1 MSKLRESLL
10 PLFQVVWQ
18 AVWPAHDMPRK
29 RIQDAEL
36 DLAAKLLTQQ
46 KDNAYAITH
55 QLLSFDNIHRFIL
68 VISCP
73 DQAFYPDAVRTYL
86 QKQHLQPLQ
95 LHAIL
100 FARDAQ
106 DACKLTPA
114 KPDIKSN
121 GESNALLL
129 VFHFSAA
136 TTDNIQTIE
145 KDMLHI
151 LEGVH
156 QSVADFPDMLGTL
169 ENAAVHLAEQQPDT
183 AQLLRWMLD
192 KHYLLFGLWYPK
204 QPRRNL
210 GICRRKRLLSYVIP
224 QAIEELQS
232 ISAPQHVGMQ
242 WLHLSSMFG
251 HIYSHTNVRALQI
264 TWLEQKKLQS
274 VVVIGHFS
282 RSARYTNASQLPQL
296 DGLWQGMAKDVVLK
310 QSAFY
315 QREMRMLFDRAPK
328 SLLHSIP
335 VSQWLVPF
343 KNIVDMKSPMDVV
356 AARLKPTQG
365 NFDYILIAL
374 SSHRFGDNI
383 WRNMQD
389 KLADLGI
396 QIWGHEGYNV
406 GATHL
411 IFVAASAKAWPA
423 EAALSQAI
431 QQCVVFWKDKAK
443 QALLS
448 RDLPTPLLH
457 TALQALNQVPQ
468 LYQNQFPPEQFVED
482 VLAEQNILQKHEVIT
497 RLKLV
502 HSTAQDGVEVQVLAG
517 KALPLAV
524 MTEKL
529 NAFALVT
536 MEQAK
541 VGFRTG
547 SYTEVHTEPD
557 FHICRFYCEAPE
569 QLHPEGLPRLQQ
581 GIADVFNG
589 LADHD
594 PLNALVILAG
604 LQIRDVLILI
614 ALRNHLAQLMPN
626 VSIGALSQVM
636 IKHQHVTRA
645 LFRLFE
651 GKHRPAMPR
660 TQIAQAEADFKK
672 TMQDVQN
679 LKEDTWL
686 RALFAIVQASL
697 RTNAWQH
704 PQGEAIA
711 VKVNTPAIDFA
722 PHPQPYREIFV
733 HGVHVEGVHLR
744 AGKIAR
750 GGLRYSDR
758 PTDFRTEVLELMAT
772 QVVKNG
778 QIVPT
783 GAKGGFVVRDG
794 KGADFVL
801 AQYHQFI
808 RALLSITDNR
818 VAGKLVPPRGIRID
832 EQDKDD
838 AYLVV
843 AADKGTAR
851 YSDDANEEALK
862 AGFWLGDAFASGGSH
877 GYDHKAFG
885 ITAKGAWVCAA
896 HHFSGLGV
904 DLNQDEVTAVGIGD
918 MGGDVFGNGML
929 LNPNLKLI
937 AAFNHMHI
945 FLDPNPDVQTAFA
958 ERKRLFAAVKGWG
971 DYDEKLISQGGGV
984 FARAAKSI
992 PLSQAVQQRLDIS
1005 DTSLSGEALIRA
1017 ILQAPVDLL
1026 YNGGIGTYVKASFEN
1041 DADAQDPANNAVRI
1055 DADMLRAKVV
1065 SEGGNLGFTQAARLQ
1080 FAEGGGLINTDAID
1094 NAAGVNMSDH
1104 EVNLKILLTDVPF
1117 KQRNRWL
1124 EKAAN
1129 DVAAQ
1134 CLQDNK
1140 EQAIALSLAQ
1150 EAAKHH
1156 LPRLQH
1162 LQAQLIA
1169 DGYVN
1174 KEKEGALTTLRPA
1187 LAEWLGHEKNRV
1199 HQGLD
1204 AHNFYQLSMFGQV
1217 FLTRYFPDV
1226 LQQKFA
1232 SDMQKHSL
1240 AADIAHTRM
1249 ASYIINRY
1257 GLTSIHYLQQLTS
1270 AAEVDI
1276 VQVLLIAD
1284 DLLATGEVY
1293 QAMFSDGAGH
1303 VADWYVMQQEVINFA
1318 EGLLALP
1325 DVMAVTPTWLKHTR
1339 ATLQAY
1345 AEKQGKDAV
1354 ELTPLVAAI
1363 ALSEQAGA
1371 GLPECLSVTEQC
1383 LAVLP
1388 FAPLETSLRTPLWAS
1403 DEAHALRREWLN
1415 RLLLMKVQAARTLL
1429 ERSAKERVGLL
1440 QDWQAH
1446 ALQQELRD
1454 LLQSAAKTEQDDAQR
1469 MHYLLALTHL
1479 QTIVECQCHL
1489 GQA

>member
-1 MSKLRESLL
+1 MSKLRASLL
-10 PLFQVVWQ
+10 PLFQ
-18 AVWPAHDMPRK
+18 AVWPAHDMPHK
-29 RIQDAEL
+29 RIQDVEL
-36 DLAAKLLTQQ
+36 DLSAKLLTQQ
-46 KDNAYAITH
+46 KDKAYAITH
-55 QLLSFDNIHRFIL
+55 QLLSFGHIHRFIL
-68 VISCP
+68 VMSCP
-73 DQAFYPDAVRTYL
+73 DQAFYPDAIRTYL
-86 QKQHLQPLQ
+86 QKQYIQPLQ
-95 LHAIL
+95 LHTIL
-100 FARDAQ
+100 FARDGQ
-106 DACKLTPA
+106 DSCKLSPA
-114 KPDIKSN
+114 RPDTKT
-121 GESNALLL
+121 NALLL

-136 TTDNIQTIE
+136 TTENIQTIE
-145 KDMLHI
+145 KDMLHV

-156 QSVADFPDMLGTL
+156 QSVSDFPDMLGRL
-169 ENAAVHLAEQQPDT
+169 ENAAAHLAAQQPDT
-183 AQLLRWMLD
+183 AALLRWMLD
-192 KHYLLFGLWYPK
+192 KHYLLFGLWYVESS
-204 QPRRNL
+204 RRNL
-210 GICRRKRLLSYVIP
+210 GICRRKKLLSYIIP
-224 QAIEELQS
+224 QVPDELHHVRVPEQ
-232 ISAPQHVGMQ
+232 VGMQ
-242 WLHLSSMFG
+242 WLHLSSMF
-251 HIYSHTNVRALQI
+251 HHVYSHTNVRALQI

-296 DGLWQGMAKDVVLK
+296 DRLWQNMAKDVVLK

-315 QREMRMLFDRAPK
+315 QREIRMLFDRAPK

-335 VSQWLVPF
+335 ASQWLAPF
-343 KNIVDMKSPMDVV
+343 KNMVDMKSPMDVV
-356 AARLKPTQG
+356 AAHLQPRQG
-365 NFDYILIAL
+365 NLDYILIAL

-383 WRNMQD
+383 WQHIQD
-389 KLADLGI
+389 RLADLGI
-396 QIWGHEGYNV
+396 QIWGYEGYDV

-423 EAALSQAI
+423 EAVLQQAI
-431 QQCVVFWKDKAK
+431 QPCVVFWKDKAK
-443 QALLS
+443 QALLG
-448 RDLPTPLLH
+448 RNLPTPLLH
-457 TALQALNQVPQ
+457 TALQALNQVSQ

-482 VLAEQNILQKHEVIT
+482 VLAEQDVLHNRQVLV
-497 RLKLV
+497 RLALA
-502 HSTAQDGVEVQVLAG
+502 HRAARHGVEVQILA
-517 KALPLAV
+517 AESLPLAV

-541 VGFRTG
+541 V
-547 SYTEVHTEPD
+547 D
-557 FHICRFYCEAPE
+557 FHTGLHADSGFHVCRFYCEVPE
-569 QLHPEGLPRLQQ
+569 QLHPEGLPRLRQ

-594 PLNALVILAG
+594 PLNALLILAG
-604 LQIRDVLILI
+604 LQVRDVLVLI

-636 IKHQHVTRA
+636 IKHQRVTQA
-645 LFRLFE
+645 LFRWFE
-651 GKHRPAMPR
+651 GKHRPGMPR
-660 TQIAQAEADFKK
+660 TQMAQAEADFKK
-672 TMQDVQN
+672 AMQDVQN

-686 RALFAIVQASL
+686 RALFTIVQASL
-697 RTNAWQH
+697 RTNAWQR

-711 VKVNTPAIDFA
+711 IKVNPSAIAFA
-722 PHPQPYREIFV
+722 PSPRPYREIFV
-733 HGVHVEGVHLR
+733 HGVYVEGVHLR

-818 VAGKLVPPRGIRID
+818 IGGKLVPPRGIRID
-832 EQDKDD
+832 EQDRSD

-851 YSDDANEEALK
+851 YSDDANEEALR
-862 AGFWLGDAFASGGSH
+862 ANFWLGDAFASGGSY

-904 DLNQDEVTAVGIGD
+904 DLNRDEVTVVGIGD
-918 MGGDVFGNGML
+918 MSGDVFGNGML
-929 LNPNLKLI
+929 LNPNLKLV
-937 AAFNHMHI
+937 AAFNHQHI
-945 FLDPNPDVQTAFA
+945 FLDPDPDTAIAFA
-958 ERKRLFAAVKGWG
+958 ERKRLFATVKGWG
-971 DYDEKLISQGGGV
+971 DYDEKRISPGGGV

-992 PLSQAVQQRLDIS
+992 PLSRAVRQRLDIR

-1026 YNGGIGTYVKASFEN
+1026 YNGGIGTYVKASFESH
-1041 DADAQDPANNAVRI
+1041 ADAQDPANNTVRI

-1065 SEGGNLGFTQAARLQ
+1065 CEGGNLGFTQAARLQ
-1080 FAEGGGLINTDAID
+1080 FAKVGGLINTDAID

-1104 EVNLKILLTDVPF
+1104 EVNLKILLADIPL

-1124 EKAAN
+1124 EKVAH

-1150 EAAKHH
+1150 ETAKHH
-1156 LPRLQH
+1156 LPRLQY
-1162 LQAQLIA
+1162 LREKLIA
-1169 DGYVN
+1169 DGYLSETFN
-1174 KEKEGALTTLRPA
+1174 EPLQTLRPA
-1187 LAEWLGHEKNRV
+1187 LAVWLGHEKNRI
-1199 HQGLD
+1199 HQILD
-1204 AHNFYQLSMFGQV
+1204 EQGFYQLGIFGQV
-1217 FLTRYFPDV
+1217 FLTRYFPGV
-1226 LQQKFA
+1226 LRQRFA
-1232 SDMQKHSL
+1232 SHMPTHSL
-1240 AADIAHTRM
+1240 AADIAHTRI
-1249 ASYIINRY
+1249 ASHLINRY
-1257 GLTSIHYLQQLTS
+1257 GLTSIHYLQQLTFAS
-1270 AAEVDI
+1270 EVKI

-1284 DLLATGEVY
+1284 ALLATGDMY
-1293 QAMFSDGAGH
+1293 QAMFSDGAGQ
-1303 VADWYVMQQEVINFA
+1303 VADWYVIQQDVINFA

-1325 DVMAVTPTWLKHTR
+1325 DVMAVNQAWLRHTR

-1345 AEKQGKDAV
+1345 AEKQGKDV
-1354 ELTPLVAAI
+1354 IELTPLVTAI
-1363 ALSEQAGA
+1363 ALSEQVDASLA
-1371 GLPECLSVTEQC
+1371 VCLDMTEQC

-1388 FAPLETSLRTPLWAS
+1388 FAPLEASLRTPLWAS

-1429 ERSAKERVGLL
+1429 ERSVKSRQILL
-1440 QDWQAH
+1440 QDWQTH
-1446 ALQQELRD
+1446 VLQQGLQA
-1454 LLQSAAKTEQDDAQR
+1454 LLQKAARSEQEDAQR

-1489 GQA
+1489 GQV